1 MSKMLL
7 DLLEISRIGS
17 DDPPQWENADIAA
30 LCWEVVEMR
39 GLPIDIVT
47 GEEPIARTDARRF
60 ERIIGN
66 LVDNANNHGGGVVGI
81 VIEADDEKV
90 RINVDDAG
98 PGVDETLRERLFEPF
113 ARGNAAHR
121 TEGAGLGLAIALEQS
136 HVLKGDLWVETSPQG
151 GARFVAE
158 LPITPEGS

>member
-1 MSKMLL
+1 MINLNRYIDPITYRIPNWVFKIFINGKPLGLFYHS
-7 DLLEISRIGS
+7 ISDG
-17 DDPPQWENADIAA
+17 PQPLIQNLYRVKTKA
-30 LCWEVVEMR
+30 M
-39 GLPIDIVT
+39 
-47 GEEPIARTDARRF
+47 F
-60 ERIIGN
+60 ERDLN
-66 LVDNANNHGGGVVGI
+66 LLKQNFQLIDC
-81 VIEADDEKV
+81 IEADDEKV